1 MTPRT
6 PITGRLKSALHRF
19 WRCED
24 GNGTFEL
31 VLVLPIM
38 LFIFMTAFESGYLM
52 TRQILLERATDLV
65 VREIRLGRM
74 ANATVPEMKEE
85 ICSRTVILV
94 NCDANISINLQ
105 RVSKTT
111 WNLPSGVVPCVD
123 RVDDIDPS
131 VIVSPNTPSDVMLV
145 RVCVMQEAIFPGAG
159 LALGLVAEA
168 DNAYP
173 LVAVSAF
180 VNEP

>member
-1 MTPRT
+1 
-6 PITGRLKSALHRF
+6 
-19 WRCED
+19 
-24 GNGTFEL
+24 
-31 VLVLPIM
+31 
-38 LFIFMTAFESGYLM
+38 
-52 TRQILLERATDLV
+52 
-65 VREIRLGRM
+65 
-74 ANATVPEMKEE
+74 
-85 ICSRTVILV
+85 
-94 NCDANISINLQ
+94 
-105 RVSKTT
+105 VSKTT

-123 RVDDIDPS
+123 RVDEIDPS
-131 VIVSPNTPSDVMLV
+131 VIVSPNMPSDVMLV

>member
-1 MTPRT
+1 MTRVPLRSR
-6 PITGRLKSALHRF
+6 IAGALRRA
-19 WRCED
+19 WSSED
-24 GNGTFEL
+24 GNGTYEL
-31 VLVLPIM
+31 VLVMPII
-38 LFIFMTAFESGYLM
+38 LVVFMTAIESGYLM
-52 TRQILLERATDLV
+52 TRQILLERATDEV

-74 ANATVPEMKEE
+74 ANATLPQMKTA
-85 ICSRTVILV
+85 ICDRTVILRD
-94 NCDANISINLQ
+94 CDENISINLQ
-105 RVSKTT
+105 RVSKAT
-111 WNLPSGVVPCVD
+111 WSLPSGQVPCID

-131 VIVSPNTPSDVMLV
+131 VIVSPNMPSDVMLV

-159 LALGLVAEA
+159 LALGLAPEG

>member
-1 MTPRT
+1 MTLASLASCA
-6 PITGRLKSALHRF
+6 GAALRRA
-19 WRCED
+19 WERED

-31 VLVLPIM
+31 VLVLPVLM
-38 LFIFMTAFESGYLM
+38 GIFMTSFESGYLM
-52 TRQILLERATDLV
+52 TRQILLERATDQV

-74 ANATVPEMKEE
+74 ASATLPDMKTA
-85 ICSRTVILV
+85 ICDRTVILV
-94 NCDANISINLQ
+94 NCMSNISINLQ
-105 RVSKTT
+105 RVSKVT
-111 WNLPSGVVPCVD
+111 WDLPSGIVPCVD

-145 RVCVMQEAIFPGAG
+145 RVCVMQDAIFPGAG
-159 LALGLVAEA
+159 LALGLVAEG
-168 DNAYP
+168 DDGYP